1 MTGGEVC
8 VLANLAKRMRRLK
21 QMAAEAEELA
31 AEREALELMRQE
43 RLRDAVAAAEALLGI
58 GPYRGGGGDGD
69 DENPK
74 AG

>member
-1 MTGGEVC
+1 
-8 VLANLAKRMRRLK
+8 
-21 QMAAEAEELA
+21 MAAEAEELA